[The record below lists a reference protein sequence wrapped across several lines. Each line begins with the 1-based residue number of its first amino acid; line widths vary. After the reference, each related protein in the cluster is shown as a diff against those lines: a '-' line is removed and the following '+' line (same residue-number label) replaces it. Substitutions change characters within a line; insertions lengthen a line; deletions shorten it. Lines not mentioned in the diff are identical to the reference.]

1 MKKIIVIFIV
11 VLCIATFVY
20 GSSRIIGPSFFRPP
34 RGTGV
39 PPAMDGV
46 IANPAT
52 VKIANPAG
60 QNLSIN

>member
-1 MKKIIVIFIV
+1 MKKIIIGLILLALLAIPVSAKVVDFFI
-11 VLCIATFVY
+11 LFKSYEA
-20 GSSRIIGPSFFRPP
+20 PS
-34 RGTGV
+34 V

-60 QNLSIN
+60 QNISIN